1 MTEAIKIGP
10 DNPAAVTSYRR
21 MLEYLNQQPNNYIRT
36 DMEPEYYYFSALLK
50 LQSRFDEGQLRS
62 CEDNYFYKILL
73 WNDLLAGYPLV
84 ARYFASHI
92 DSCVK
97 VRREMLKIREMPVL
111 TPELS
116 GLLNDYSSH
125 DDYNYLLRTSLKS
138 LFEFRS
144 SQAMF
149 KIGLALKI
157 YKCEHGKYPA
167 SLQELVPAILPEIPV
182 DPIDGKPF
190 GYKVKDGN
198 FKLTN
203 NAKYP
208 KELSSELKGAR

>member
-1 MTEAIKIGP
+1 MH
-10 DNPAAVTSYRR
+10 
-21 MLEYLNQQPNNYIRT
+21 
-36 DMEPEYYYFSALLK
+36 
-50 LQSRFDEGQLRS
+50 
-62 CEDNYFYKILL
+62 KIL
-73 WNDLLAGYPLV
+73 
-84 ARYFASHI
+84 
-92 DSCVK
+92 K
-97 VRREMLKIREMPVL
+97 VREMPVL
-111 TPELS
+111 PRELNR
-116 GLLNDYSSH
+116 LLNEHSFTFNNDY
-125 DDYNYLLRTSLKS
+125 DRLLSINLSALFSARSLQKM
-138 LFEFRS
+138 L
-144 SQAMF
+144 